1 MTENR
6 IEEKINISTIKNLLE
21 NVHIIQN
28 KYDDIAEITGEKFNI
43 FSVLNLTSN
52 EVRTHSAFIGE
63 LLNVKGSHGLKDI
76 PLKLFIKILEEK
88 FISQKADGS
97 ENSIG
102 ADRFKFITE
111 TALTTIEKNINRLNE
126 DKTEGGRIDII
137 IQDKNKING
146 LVIENKIYARE
157 QENQLIRYYNY
168 CKENFTKEAPI
179 LYLTLNGSLPTSGIG
194 LIEKQHYFNISYK
207 EDIINWL
214 ELCLKEASDKPMLR
228 EAIKQYI
235 YLIKKLT
242 GQTINKKM
250 GEEIQDL
257 ILKNFLSAEQ
267 IVKEFEKIKYKIS
280 GSIRAKI
287 ANNLILELGSRYNV
301 TMRNNVGDANSGI
314 WLELKEYQNLGI
326 YFGIEPFSGKG
337 NIRNE
342 LFFGVLNLNDK
353 DKTIFENHNFKC
365 TRWWRDV
372 EFFENHEDFKNNRI
386 NLSDSEFINF
396 LGKNPAKQ
404 DELITKIT
412 NKMIEFVN
420 YKENSLINVCK
431 DIISRNSN

>member
-1 MTENR
+1 MIKST
-6 IEEKINISTIKNLLE
+6 IEETTNISTIKNLLE
-21 NVHIIQN
+21 NVNVIQN

-63 LLNVKGSHGLKDI
+63 LLNVKGSHGLKDV

-88 FISQKADGS
+88 FTPPKVDES
-97 ENSIG
+97 ETSIG
-102 ADRFKFITE
+102 AERFNLITE
-111 TALTTIEKNINRLNE
+111 TALTTVEKNISRLNE

-137 IQDKNKING
+137 IQDKNKTNG

-168 CKENFTKEAPI
+168 CKENLSKEAPI
-179 LYLTLNGSLPTSGIG
+179 LYLTLNGSLPTSGLD

-214 ELCLKEASDKPMLR
+214 ELCVKEASDKPMLR

-242 GQTINKKM
+242 GQTLNKKM

-280 GSIRAKI
+280 GSIRTRI
-287 ANNLILELGSRYNV
+287 ADNLILELGSKYIV
-301 TMRNNVGDANSGI
+301 TKRNNVGDTNSGI
-314 WLELKEYQNLGI
+314 WLELKDYQNLGI

-337 NIRNE
+337 NVRNE

-372 EFFENHEDFKNNRI
+372 DFFENHEDFKNNRI
-386 NLSDSEFINF
+386 NFSDSEFINF
-396 LGKNPAKQ
+396 LGKDQTRQN
-404 DELITKIT
+404 ELVEKIS
-412 NKMIEFVN
+412 KRMIEFIN

-431 DIISRNSN
+431 EIISKNNN